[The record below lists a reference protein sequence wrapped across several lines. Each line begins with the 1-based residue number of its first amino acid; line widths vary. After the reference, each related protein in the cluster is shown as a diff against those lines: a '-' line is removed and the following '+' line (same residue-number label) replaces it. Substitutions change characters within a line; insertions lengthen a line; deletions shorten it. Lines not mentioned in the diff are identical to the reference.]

1 MTAENAASAGT
12 FQSPSATTGMMTGS
26 PHFAVSV
33 IDLHFA
39 TDGEEPKRVLEAGI
53 AKSATNTNDGM
64 EGDGRTA
71 AKHGKYAKYVVQY
84 RHQNQPERSLNSE
97 LACLPIPRLTHS
109 QVVHDV
115 DILLFLSKK
124 FSVPTSFNSH
134 HLRQPGA

>member
-1 MTAENAASAGT
+1 
-12 FQSPSATTGMMTGS
+12 MTGS

-64 EGDGRTA
+64 EGGGRTA

-84 RHQNQPERSLNSE
+84 RLQNQPERSLNSE
-97 LACLPIPRLTHS
+97 LACRFT
-109 QVVHDV
+109 
-115 DILLFLSKK
+115 
-124 FSVPTSFNSH
+124 
-134 HLRQPGA
+134 G